1 MQPGCNPV
9 ATVLKCCNR
18 VAAGRCGRGA
28 KVWRPGGIG
37 AKSAKFSRTETATRV
52 RERGA
57 RHCSGMLPKVE

>member
-28 KVWRPGGIG
+28 KVWRPGGNRGEIDEI
-37 AKSAKFSRTETATRV
+37 FSYGDCDQSPRTRGET
-52 RERGA
+52 
-57 RHCSGMLPKVE
+57 L